1 MLTFLNKIFGRF
13 NYQLVPLK
21 TSVSADISSDSAFM
35 EIYEKCKP
43 YTMTSPERLYS
54 LYQSVIFVIQNQVPG
69 DFVECGVWKGGS
81 SMLIAHTLKALGE
94 HNRKIC
100 MYDTYEGMSEP
111 DEIDKDGVK
120 EQLLATIKNLQKALH
135 DIEQSL
141 QVHGKHTI
149 TGYYNPK
156 ADNDQFTDQHE

>member
-1 MLTFLNKIFGRF
+1 MADTIKI
-13 NYQLVPLK
+13 
-21 TSVSADISSDSAFM
+21 AFPDREGVDQIGYM
-35 EIYEKCKP
+35 EHPNGSK
-43 YTMTSPERLYS
+43 
-54 LYQSVIFVIQNQVPG
+54 V
-69 DFVECGVWKGGS
+69 KGITG
-81 SMLIAHTLKALGE
+81 LWY
-94 HNRKIC
+94 NRQT
-100 MYDTYEGMSEP
+100 DLFELHFTP

-120 EQLLATIKNLQKALH
+120 EQLYATIKNLQKALH